1 LERENQS
8 KKRQLKPFFNN
19 KIDALK
25 RTNRMNWDKIK
36 ITKQD
41 GEVVDSQAPIIISAS
56 RATDIPAFYADWFV
70 ERIKAGYV
78 KWKNPF
84 NGVPLF
90 VTFKNA
96 RLIVFWSKNPK
107 PIIKNLDFIQEH
119 IPNFYFQYTLND
131 YDADKLELKVPSL
144 QFRIDT
150 FVELS
155 DKIGHDKVIWRFDP
169 LILTDKIGV
178 DELLRKT
185 ENIGNQLKDYTDK
198 MVFSFADIQHYKK
211 VQTNL
216 QKSQINYREFDDKTM
231 NEYAAGL
238 QQLNKSWGFEIGTCA
253 EKIQLENY
261 GIVHN
266 KCVDDDLMIKLFP
279 HDKIL
284 MDFLGVTIKQPEL
297 FGDIPNEAILLKN
310 GTYALKTKNN
320 KDKGQREFCGCIM
333 SKDIGEYNTCPH
345 LCEYCYANA
354 SKELALANWKKH
366 KSNTNNEMIK
376 GE

>member
-1 LERENQS
+1 
-8 KKRQLKPFFNN
+8 
-19 KIDALK
+19 
-25 RTNRMNWDKIK
+25 MNWDKIK

-41 GEVVDSQAPIIISAS
+41 GEVVDAQAPIIISAS
-56 RATDIPAFYADWFV
+56 RATDIPAFYADWLV
-70 ERIKAGYV
+70 ERMKAGYV

-84 NGVPLF
+84 NGVPLY

-96 RLIVFWSKNPK
+96 RLIVFWSKNPR
-107 PIIKNLDFIQEH
+107 PIIKHLDFIQEH

-150 FVELS
+150 FIELS
-155 DKIGHDKVIWRFDP
+155 EKIGRDKVIWRFDP

-185 ENIGNQLKDYTDK
+185 ENIGNQLKNYTDK

-238 QQLNKSWGFEIGTCA
+238 QQLNKNWGFEIGTCA
-253 EKIQLENY
+253 EKIPLENY
-261 GIVHN
+261 GIIHN

-279 HDKIL
+279 NDKKL
-284 MDFLGVTIKQPEL
+284 MDFLGAKITPPDMFNPETR
-297 FGDIPNEAILLKN
+297 IEI
-310 GTYALKTKNN
+310 TKNN

-354 SKELALANWKKH
+354 SKELALVNWKRFKN
-366 KSNTNNEMIK
+366 STTTDSII
-376 GE
+376 G

>member
-1 LERENQS
+1 M
-8 KKRQLKPFFNN
+8 
-19 KIDALK
+19 A
-25 RTNRMNWDKIK
+25 WDKIK
-36 ITKQD
+36 VITQY
-41 GEVVDSQAPIIISAS
+41 GEIVDAQSPIIISAS
-56 RATDIPAFYADWFV
+56 RATDIPAFYSDWLV

-78 KWKNPF
+78 KWRNPF
-84 NGVPLF
+84 NGVPLY

-107 PIIKNLDFIQEH
+107 PIIKHLDFIQEH

-131 YDADKLELKVPSL
+131 YDNDSLELKVPKL

-150 FVELS
+150 FQELS
-155 DKIGHDKVIWRFDP
+155 EKIGKEKVIWRFDP

-216 QKSQINYREFDDKTM
+216 QKSQINYKEFDDKTM

-238 QQLNKSWGFEIGTCA
+238 QQLNKNWGFEIGTCA
-253 EKIQLENY
+253 EKIPLENY

-284 MDFLGVTIKQPEL
+284 MDFLGAKITPPDMFNSEYRIE
-297 FGDIPNEAILLKN
+297 
-310 GTYALKTKNN
+310 KTKNN

-354 SKELALANWKKH
+354 SKELALANWKKS
-366 KSNTNNEMIK
+366 KLNTNNEMIK